1 MDSFELNKIAAAV
14 LLALLIG
21 MTASMTSSFLIAPK
35 MPDKNVFIVEGIT
48 DGLAPIV
55 TAEVKLQPIEPLLAS
70 ANIENGK
77 RVAKKCL
84 QCHTFDKG
92 GRNMVGPNL
101 YGVVGRKVAQ
111 VVGFA
116 YSKAM
121 GSFDNIW
128 SFEHLSTYLH
138 KPRVFVKGTKM
149 AFVGLKK
156 AKDRADVIA
165 YMNSMN
171 DKPLLIPK
179 SIPKSQTP

>member
-101 YGVVGRKVAQ
+101 YGVVAVKVWC
-111 VVGFA
+111 
-116 YSKAM
+116 
-121 GSFDNIW
+121 I
-128 SFEHLSTYLH
+128 
-138 KPRVFVKGTKM
+138 
-149 AFVGLKK
+149 
-156 AKDRADVIA
+156 
-165 YMNSMN
+165 
-171 DKPLLIPK
+171 LLI
-179 SIPKSQTP
+179 QE